1 MAILQGSCTSLHS
14 SPDILHLWH
23 SDALFEKNS
32 PLPKARFCSLLNLLS
47 LDFLSMRSRDV
58 PKCYLLNLGR
68 HCYCHIVTCDSNLCF
83 KFLQNVLTLNV
94 TCHNY
99 DVSEVTA
106 VALLESFSARLQSI
120 SEIVYRK
127 LFSVSSAKS
136 YQVPH
141 VGKIFF

>member
-1 MAILQGSCTSLHS
+1 
-14 SPDILHLWH
+14 
-23 SDALFEKNS
+23 
-32 PLPKARFCSLLNLLS
+32 
-47 LDFLSMRSRDV
+47 MRSRDV
-58 PKCYLLNLGR
+58 PKCYLLNFGR

-99 DVSEVTA
+99 DISEVIV

-127 LFSVSSAKS
+127 LFSVSSPAKS
-136 YQVPH
+136 YEVPH
-141 VGKIFF
+141 VCKILF